1 MEDVLDVY
9 ARPLDENR
17 PVVCMDEFCKQLL
30 SESRTPLPARP
41 GEADGKKG
49 ARRRQDAEYVREGSG
64 SGFMICA
71 PKLGRREVY
80 VSETAKRTA
89 IDYAHA
95 VRFLCDDMFPAA
107 EKIVLVQDNLNTH
120 NPASL
125 YKAFPPCEARRLA
138 QRIEWHYTPKH
149 GSWLNIAE
157 IEISVLSRSSL
168 KGRIPDVETFRKLA
182 RDDAKRRNGSGRPVK
197 WQFTTDD
204 ARVKLRRL
212 YPSI

>member
-9 ARPLDENR
+9 SRPINEKR

-30 SESRTPLPARP
+30 SEARTPLPERP
-41 GEADGKKG
+41 GKAEGKKTT
-49 ARRRQDAEYVREGSG
+49 RRRQDGEYVREGSG

-71 PKLGRREVY
+71 PKLGRRETY
-80 VSETAKRTA
+80 VSETATRTA

-95 VRFLCDDMFPAA
+95 VRFLCDDIFPDA
-107 EKIVLVQDNLNTH
+107 ELIVLVQDNLNTH

-125 YKAFPPCEARRLA
+125 YKAFPPGEARRLA

-149 GSWLNIAE
+149 GSWLNITE

-168 KGRIPDVETFRKLA
+168 KGRIPDVATFRKLA
-182 RDDAKRRNGSGRPVK
+182 QDDAKRRNELGRPVK
-197 WQFTTDD
+197 WQFTTND

-212 YPSI
+212 YPSF